1 MNLSQ
6 LRTIREV
13 VRHDFN
19 LTSAASALHTSQ
31 SGLSKQIRELEDE
44 LGVLIFVRRGKR
56 FLGLTEAGEAMVPML
71 ERLMVEA
78 GNISRIAQEF
88 RDTTCGQL
96 TIATTHTQARYV
108 LPEAVMAFRREFP
121 LVQLALQQ
129 GSPEQVTGWLLRGEA
144 QIGIA
149 TESLAQHTELLAVPY
164 YQWHHAAVVPLDH
177 PLLQQALDIERL
189 ARWPLI
195 TYHLGFTGRR
205 RIEEG
210 FLRHGK
216 RPNIVMS
223 ALDSDVIKTYVSCGL
238 GVGVIAAMAFDP
250 LRDLGL
256 RKIDAGHLFGVN
268 TTVIAFRRGQFLQG
282 YAYRF
287 AELCSAELRA
297 ERLRVAVES
306 SSPLGGDTVGRA
318 KRG

>member
-13 VRHDFN
+13 IRQDFN
-19 LTSAASALHTSQ
+19 LTASAAALHTTQ

-44 LGVLIFVRRGKR
+44 LGVLIFVRKGKR
-56 FLGLTEAGEAMVPML
+56 FLGLSEAGQLMVPML
-71 ERLMVEA
+71 DRLMVEA
-78 GNISRIAQEF
+78 GNIARLAQEF
-88 RDTTCGQL
+88 RDTARGQL
-96 TIATTHTQARYV
+96 TLATTHTQARYV

-121 LVQLALQQ
+121 QVQLSMQQ
-129 GSPEQVTGWLLRGEA
+129 GSPEQIVDCLLRGEA

-149 TESLAQHTELLAVPY
+149 TESLALHEDLLAVPY
-164 YQWHHAAVVPLDH
+164 YQWQHAAVVPIGH
-177 PLLQQALDIERL
+177 PLLQQALDMDQL
-189 ARWPLI
+189 AKWPLI
-195 TYHLGFTGRR
+195 TYHRGFTGRK

-210 FLRHGK
+210 FMRHGK

-223 ALDSDVIKTYVSCGL
+223 ALDSDVIKTYVACGL
-238 GVGVIAAMAFDP
+238 GVGLIAAMAFDP
-250 LRDLGL
+250 LRDVGL
-256 RKIDAGHLFGVN
+256 RKVDAGHLFGSN
-268 TTVIAFRRGQFLQG
+268 TTVMAFRKGQFLQA

-297 ERLRVAVES
+297 DALRAAVES
-306 SSPLGGDTVGRA
+306 PGGRA